1 MTAQLINGNELSR
14 KLRGEVA
21 ERAAALKARGI
32 TPGLAVVLV
41 GANPASQVYVR
52 NKVKAC
58 EDNGLH
64 SVLEK
69 YDASMTEAEL
79 LARVDALNN
88 DPSIHGILVQL
99 PLPAHI
105 DAQKVIEAISPAKD
119 VDGFHIASAGAL
131 MTGMPG
137 FWPCTPYGCMKM
149 LESIGYDLKGKHAVV
164 IGRSNIVGKPMALM
178 LLAKDATVTVCHS
191 RTADLKAQTLQADV
205 IVAAVGK
212 RTVLTADMV
221 KPGAVV
227 LDVGMNRNDEGKLCG
242 DVDFDGVK
250 EVAGYITP
258 VPGGVGP
265 MTITMLLVNTIEA
278 AEREAA
284 AR

>member
-21 ERAAALKARGI
+21 ERAAALKAKGI

-41 GANPASQVYVR
+41 GDNPASQVYVR

-69 YDASMTEAEL
+69 YEASMTEAEL
-79 LARVDALNN
+79 LARVDALNQ

-131 MTGMPG
+131 RYSSAMNTSDQP
-137 FWPCTPYGCMKM
+137 TERRVSAT
-149 LESIGYDLKGKHAVV
+149 LAVV
-164 IGRSNIVGKPMALM
+164 
-178 LLAKDATVTVCHS
+178 
-191 RTADLKAQTLQADV
+191 
-205 IVAAVGK
+205 
-212 RTVLTADMV
+212 
-221 KPGAVV
+221 
-227 LDVGMNRNDEGKLCG
+227 
-242 DVDFDGVK
+242 
-250 EVAGYITP
+250 
-258 VPGGVGP
+258 
-265 MTITMLLVNTIEA
+265 
-278 AEREAA
+278 
-284 AR
+284 

>member
-1 MTAQLINGNELSR
+1 MTAELIDGNALSQ
-14 KLRGEVA
+14 KLRLDVA
-21 ERAAALKARGI
+21 ARATALKTRGL

-41 GANPASQVYVR
+41 GDNPASQVYVR

-58 EDNGLH
+58 ADAGLY

-69 YDASMTEAEL
+69 YDTEMTEAAL

-88 DPSIHGILVQL
+88 DPLIHGILVQL

-105 DAQKVIEAISPAKD
+105 DAQKVIEAIAPSKD

-131 MTGMPG
+131 MTGAPG

-149 LESIGYDLKGKHAVV
+149 LESIGYDLRGKHAVV

-178 LLAKDATVTVCHS
+178 LLQKNATVTICHS
-191 RTADLKAQTLQADV
+191 GTADLKAMTLQADV
-205 IVAAVGK
+205 VIAAVGK
-212 RTVLTADMV
+212 RNVLTADMV

-227 LDVGMNRNDEGKLCG
+227 IDVGMNRTPEGKLCG

-250 EVAGYITP
+250 PVASFITP

-265 MTITMLLVNTIEA
+265 MTITMLLVNTMEA
-278 AEREAA
+278 AERSVAS
-284 AR
+284 